1 MNIDLTQLQAWLSAG
16 EDEHLEFKE
25 AKNRYDFEELVKY
38 CVALANEGGGT
49 MILGVT
55 DKRPR
60 HVVSSQAFADLE
72 RTKAGL
78 IERLRLRVDVATLQ
92 HPDGRV
98 IVFSIPSRPMGGPIQ
113 YHGAYWMRGGEDLI
127 PMTPDLLKRIF
138 DEAGPDFS
146 AEICP
151 QAVLADLD
159 PAAIGHFRAMW
170 QRKSGNKALE
180 AIPVAQLLADAELV
194 VRGGVIYVA
203 LVLFGTR
210 QALGQHLGQ
219 AEIIFEYRSSDVTG
233 PAAQREEY
241 RQGFFLFQDEIWHK
255 INLRNDK
262 QHFQYGFVMLDV
274 PTFNEAAVRE
284 AILNA
289 VSHRDY
295 RLPGSVFVRQY
306 PRRLEV
312 VSPGGFPPGI
322 TLENILWRQAP
333 RNRRIAEAFAR
344 CGLVERA
351 GQGMNRIFEECI
363 RESKPQPDFRESDAY
378 QVALTLRGEI
388 QDPQFLRFLEQVGQE
403 RLAAFITQDF
413 LLLDLVHR
421 EQPIPDLLRD
431 RLPFLVDQGLIERI
445 GRGRGA
451 RYMLSRA
458 LYAFL
463 GQGGVYTRQRGLD
476 RETNKALLLKHIQ
489 DNAQEGSQ
497 LAELIQVL
505 PALSSDQVQWL
516 LRALQADG
524 YVHKVGHTKGAR
536 WYPGREKI
544 ETGDIEASS

>member
-1 MNIDLTQLQAWLSAG
+1 M
-16 EDEHLEFKE
+16 
-25 AKNRYDFEELVKY
+25 
-38 CVALANEGGGT
+38 
-49 MILGVT
+49 
-55 DKRPR
+55 
-60 HVVSSQAFADLE
+60 
-72 RTKAGL
+72 
-78 IERLRLRVDVATLQ
+78 RVDVTTIQ

-98 IVFSIPSRPMGGPIQ
+98 IVFRIPARPLGMPIQ
-113 YHGAYWMRGGEDLI
+113 YHGAYWMRGGEDLV
-127 PMTPDLLKRIF
+127 PMTADLLKRIF

-151 QAVLADLD
+151 RATLADLD
-159 PAAIGHFRAMW
+159 PVAIGYFRAMW

-180 AIPVAQLLADAELV
+180 AIPVEQLLADAELV
-194 VRGGVIYVA
+194 VRDGVTYAA

-210 QALGQHLGQ
+210 QALGQYLGQ
-219 AEIIFEYRSSDVTG
+219 AEVVFEYRSSDVTG

-241 RQGFFLFQDEIWHK
+241 RQGFFLFQDDIWQK

-295 RLPGSVFVRQY
+295 RLPGSIFVRQY

-333 RNRRIAEAFAR
+333 RNRRLAEAFAR

-363 RESKPQPDFRESDAY
+363 RESKPQPDFSHSDEY
-378 QVALTLRGEI
+378 QVALTLHGEI
-388 QDPQFLRFLEQVGQE
+388 QDPQFLRFLEQIGQE
-403 RLAAFITQDF
+403 RLATFVTQDF

-431 RLPFLVDQGLIERI
+431 RLPFLVDQGLIERT
-445 GRGRGA
+445 GRGRGV
-451 RYMLSRA
+451 RYLLSRD

-463 GQGGVYTRQRGLD
+463 GQKGVYTRQRGLD
-476 RETNKALLLKHIQ
+476 RETNKALLLKHIL

-497 LAELIQVL
+497 LSELVQVL

-516 LRALQADG
+516 LRELQVEG
-524 YVHKVGHTKGAR
+524 QIHRVGRTKGAR
-536 WYPGREKI
+536 WYPGSAEAG
-544 ETGDIEASS
+544 TNDADASS

>member
-1 MNIDLTQLQAWLSAG
+1 MKVDLPQLQAWLSAG

-25 AKNRYDFEELVKY
+25 ARNRYDFEELVKY

-60 HVVSSQAFADLE
+60 HVVGSQAFADLE

-78 IERLRLRVDVATLQ
+78 IERLRLRVDVAALQ

-98 IVFSIPSRPMGGPIQ
+98 IVFSVPSRPMGVPIQ

-146 AEICP
+146 ADICP
-151 QAVLADLD
+151 RAVLADLD

-194 VRGGVIYVA
+194 VRGGVTYAA
-203 LVLFGTR
+203 LVLFGTHH
-210 QALGQHLGQ
+210 ALGQYLGQ
-219 AEIIFEYRSSDVTG
+219 AEVIFEYRSSDVTG

-241 RQGFFLFQDEIWHK
+241 RQGFFLFQDEIWQK

-262 QHFQYGFVMLDV
+262 QHFQYGFVVLDV

-378 QVALTLRGEI
+378 QVALTLHGEI

-403 RLAAFITQDF
+403 RLAAFVTQDF

-431 RLPFLVDQGLIERI
+431 RLPFLVDQGLIERT
-445 GRGRGA
+445 GRGRGV

-463 GQGGVYTRQRGLD
+463 GQGGVYTRRA
-476 RETNKALLLKHIQ
+476 RA
-489 DNAQEGSQ
+489 GSRDEQ
-497 LAELIQVL
+497 GIAVE
-505 PALSSDQVQWL
+505 A
-516 LRALQADG
+516 
-524 YVHKVGHTKGAR
+524 H
-536 WYPGREKI
+536 PG
-544 ETGDIEASS
+544 